1 MIPKERCEEVL
12 EQPNF
17 DVPSW
22 TCPVCFKE
30 GTRAHWVAEHAL
42 GHMRR
47 GENEPKKPNAQ
58 ETLKPGVRPIEME

>member
-1 MIPKERCEEVL
+1 MIPKERCEEIL
-12 EQPNF
+12 KGANF
-17 DVPSW
+17 DMPSW

-42 GHMRR
+42 EHMRR
-47 GENEPKKPNAQ
+47 GEDRPRPAQ